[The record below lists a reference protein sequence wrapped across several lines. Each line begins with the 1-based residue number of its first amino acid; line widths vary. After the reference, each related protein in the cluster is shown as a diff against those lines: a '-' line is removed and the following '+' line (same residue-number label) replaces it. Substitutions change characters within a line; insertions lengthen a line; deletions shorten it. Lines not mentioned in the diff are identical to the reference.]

1 MMTTMVEINAQ
12 RRVSRVVPVV
22 SVAGV
27 GWPVDKIALVL
38 GTLLAVMGA
47 LVVSGS
53 AEIASWAGIVVGLG
67 ALVAVRIH
75 YALRQP

>member
-1 MMTTMVEINAQ
+1 MTTMVEINAQ